1 MATVAIV
8 DHEPAKQAVY
18 ASEQDSVRAILDEL
32 PVKLAIAASDG
43 RIEHLNR
50 AARDALGVSVEKLRE
65 LGWQSAVPPFQ
76 SKTVADRWRSGVE
89 SGEPFS
95 GEYQY
100 LCADGKYLW
109 WRMDAQPV
117 RDRAGTLVRW
127 YVALTDISTP
137 GSFAFEAPPAGGA
150 ADHYR
155 EILDVVPAILWCAG
169 TDGKL
174 IYTNRA
180 TRDYSGVTAEQ
191 LAKENFVF
199 IHPDDVPHVSA
210 TWWHSLATGEPYR
223 VESRMRAVD
232 GTYKWSQVRAN
243 PAHDEQGRIKG
254 WFGCTIDIDDLK
266 TAQAALRQSEERL
279 RLIVNTIPIAVWA
292 AGPDGKLT
300 FNSDHVCRYF
310 GMTAHDGSDW
320 NRTLSVHPDDLDYVS
335 RTWAN
340 SVATGEPY
348 RAQIRLRR
356 ADGVYRWFDSRADPL
371 RDEHGHVTG
380 WYGANIDIDDRKRL
394 EAEAREARRR
404 FEQAARIATVAELSA
419 SIAHEIKQPLTA
431 IVGNGHACQMWLS
444 TDPPNSERARLLAE
458 RIIRDGMAAADI
470 VERIRSLFK
479 RAVPTM
485 AVLDVNGVI
494 KDMLEMLKD
503 SAGKEGISVKAELA
517 TPLRPV
523 RADRVQIQQ
532 VLSNLAQ
539 NAVDAMA
546 EVVGRPRELVFR
558 SRSSDDHVVLVE
570 VCDSG
575 CGLESPERVF
585 ESFFTTKPNG
595 MGMGL
600 AICRSIIEAH
610 GGKLRASANPTHGTT
625 FSFTLPA
632 PSIDHV

>member
-1 MATVAIV
+1 MATTAVF
-8 DHEPAKQAVY
+8 DHGPAGQAVEL
-18 ASEQDSVRAILDEL
+18 SDESVRATLDEL
-32 PVKLAIAASDG
+32 PVKLAVAASDG

-50 AARDALGVSVEKLRE
+50 AARDALGVSVETLRE
-65 LGWQSAVPPFQ
+65 MGWGSAVPPHQ
-76 SKTVADRWRSGVE
+76 SKTVADRWLRGVQ
-89 SGEPFS
+89 SDEPFAM
-95 GEYQY
+95 EHQY
-100 LCADGKYLW
+100 LCADGKCRW
-109 WRMDAQPV
+109 WRMDAHPI
-117 RDRAGTLVRW
+117 RDGVGTVARW

-137 GSFAFEAPPAGGA
+137 GSFAFEAPPAG
-150 ADHYR
+150 ADEPYR
-155 EILDVVPAILWCAG
+155 EILDVVPAILWCAAA
-169 TDGKL
+169 DGKL

-180 TRDYSGVTAEQ
+180 TRDFSGVTAEQ
-191 LAKENFVF
+191 LAKENFIF

-210 TWWHSLATGEPYR
+210 AWWHSLATGEPYR
-223 VESRMRAVD
+223 TEHRMRAVD
-232 GTYKWSQVRAN
+232 GTYKWFAVAAN
-243 PAHDEQGRIKG
+243 PLRDEQGHILR
-254 WFGCTIDIDDLK
+254 WFGCTIEIDQLK

-279 RLIVNTIPIAVWA
+279 KLIVNTIPIAVWA

-320 NRTLSVHPDDLDYVS
+320 NRTRAVHPDDLDYLS
-335 RTWAN
+335 RTWAH

-348 RAQIRLRR
+348 RVQIRLRR

-371 RDEHGHVTG
+371 HDEQGNITG
-380 WYGANIDIDDRKRL
+380 WYGANTDIDDSKKL

-404 FEQAARIATVAELSA
+404 FEQAARITTVAELSA

-431 IVGNGHACQMWLS
+431 IVGNAHACQLWLS

-458 RIIRDGMAAADI
+458 RIVRDGMVAADI
-470 VERIRSLFK
+470 VDRIRSLFK
-479 RAVPTM
+479 RAAPAM
-485 AVLDVNGVI
+485 AVLDVNEVI
-494 KDMLEMLKD
+494 TDILELLKD

-517 TPLRPV
+517 TPLQPV
-523 RADRVQIQQ
+523 QADRVQIQQ

-539 NAVDAMA
+539 NAMDAMA

-558 SRSSDDHVVLVE
+558 SRASREQSVVVE

-585 ESFFTTKPNG
+585 ESFFTTKPTG

-610 GGKLRASANPTHGTT
+610 GGKLWATANTTQGTT

-632 PSIDHV
+632 TPADHI

>member
-1 MATVAIV
+1 
-8 DHEPAKQAVY
+8 
-18 ASEQDSVRAILDEL
+18 
-32 PVKLAIAASDG
+32 
-43 RIEHLNR
+43 
-50 AARDALGVSVEKLRE
+50 
-65 LGWQSAVPPFQ
+65 
-76 SKTVADRWRSGVE
+76 
-89 SGEPFS
+89 
-95 GEYQY
+95 
-100 LCADGKYLW
+100 
-109 WRMDAQPV
+109 
-117 RDRAGTLVRW
+117 
-127 YVALTDISTP
+127 
-137 GSFAFEAPPAGGA
+137 
-150 ADHYR
+150 
-155 EILDVVPAILWCAG
+155 VVPAILWCAG
-169 TDGKL
+169 ADGKL

-210 TWWHSLATGEPYR
+210 TWWHSLATGEPYH

-232 GTYKWSQVRAN
+232 GTYKWSQVSAN

-266 TAQAALRQSEERL
+266 TAQAALRQNEERL
-279 RLIVNTIPIAVWA
+279 KLIVNTIPIAVWA

-300 FNSDHVCRYF
+300 FNSDRVCKYF
-310 GMTAHDGSDW
+310 GMTGQDGSDW
-320 NRTLSVHPDDLDYVS
+320 NRTRSVHPDDLDYVS
-335 RTWAN
+335 RSWAKA
-340 SVATGEPY
+340 VASGEPY
-348 RAQIRLRR
+348 HTQIRLRR
-356 ADGVYRWFDSRADPL
+356 ADGVYRWFDSRAEPL
-371 RDEHGHVTG
+371 RDEHGNITG
-380 WYGANIDIDDRKRL
+380 WYGANTDIDDSKKL
-394 EAEAREARRR
+394 EAESRAARRR

-431 IVGNGHACQMWLS
+431 IVGNGHACQLWLS

-485 AVLDVNGVI
+485 AVLDVNSVI
-494 KDMLEMLKD
+494 NDILEVLKD
-503 SAGKEGISVKAELA
+503 SAGKEGIALKAELT
-517 TPLRPV
+517 TPLHPV
-523 RADRVQIQQ
+523 QADRVQIQQ

-558 SRSSDDHVVLVE
+558 SGSSAEQSVVVE

-585 ESFFTTKPNG
+585 ESFFTTKSNG

-610 GGKLRASANPTHGTT
+610 GGKLWASANPTHGTT
-625 FSFTLPA
+625 FSFNLPV
-632 PSIDHV
+632 PSNAHV